1 MNISSSLIMHE
12 RSTGGNNLRKRSSA
26 IPGTHREPVRWCVSK
41 GAIQRIHFE
50 AAKKMPLAH
59 RLTHLWADDEVCC
72 ISRCLGW
79 RKLLCSPPVLVRD
92 KTCSPSGRCR
102 PRTLATGTEQL
113 FTLLSAANPASERAM
128 RVFLF
133 ALSRSLVCLFASDT
147 RAPVY
152 EREASC

>member
-1 MNISSSLIMHE
+1 MRGPRAVIICAKEAHPFLAHIESPS
-12 RSTGGNNLRKRSSA
+12 
-26 IPGTHREPVRWCVSK
+26 VWCVSK

-72 ISRCLGW
+72 ISRRLGW

-133 ALSRSLVCLFASDT
+133 ALLLSLLCVYLHLIHARRST
-147 RAPVY
+147 REKQAA
-152 EREASC
+152 E

>member
-1 MNISSSLIMHE
+1 MCAKEAQPFLAHIESLSVGVAQKE
-12 RSTGGNNLRKRSSA
+12 LFRESTLKLRKRCRSL
-26 IPGTHREPVRWCVSK
+26 V
-41 GAIQRIHFE
+41 
-50 AAKKMPLAH
+50 H

-72 ISRCLGW
+72 ISRRLGW

-113 FTLLSAANPASERAM
+113 FTLLSAANPAGERAM

-133 ALSRSLVCLFASDT
+133 ARSLLC
-147 RAPVY
+147 VY
-152 EREASC
+152 ICI